1 MIDQMFKDNDL
12 DKDGFINYR
21 EFVRTR
27 RPDAMYRKL

>member
-1 MIDQMFKDNDL
+1 MFKDNDL

-27 RPDAMYRKL
+27 RPDAMYRTGPSY